1 MLEKVFLDNL
11 NEDNV
16 VVVKV
21 ITTEEGYTFT
31 ERVGYDNSVTGR
43 QELERDVLN
52 PYKSVIFMMWGDSPT
67 INEKDI

>member
-1 MLEKVFLDNL
+1 MLEKIFLDNL